1 MVNQL
6 LGMQNAFVFDFAAG
20 VDINGRFRGK
30 AIPTGVRPR
39 FTDRF
44 NDRGIVLSP
53 AVFGTPPDARNSR

>member
-6 LGMQNAFVFDFAAG
+6 LGLQNAFVFDFAAA

-44 NDRGIVLSP
+44 NDRGIVRHGP
-53 AVFGTPPDARNSR
+53 GSRRTGAAPR